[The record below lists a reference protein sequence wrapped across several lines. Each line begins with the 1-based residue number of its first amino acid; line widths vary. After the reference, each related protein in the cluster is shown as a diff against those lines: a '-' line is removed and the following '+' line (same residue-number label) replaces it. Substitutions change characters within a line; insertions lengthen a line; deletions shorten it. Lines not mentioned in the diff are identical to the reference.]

1 MALWKL
7 WKRGFG
13 MPRQKAV
20 SFGGEAEEQWFKVQ
34 AILGNLGALGGGA
47 GDFGTTSGLRVP
59 ADATGAS

>member
-1 MALWKL
+1 
-7 WKRGFG
+7 